1 MKHKLTLLIS
11 LLFLIACSGNTANS
25 EPPTQITVQLSWFHT
40 VEFAGFYTAI
50 EQGFYADENLEVT
63 ILPGGPDVSPNQAV
77 IDGEADFGIVGS
89 DAILLS
95 RADGESLTAVMTI
108 LRRSPVVL
116 MALAESGIEAPAD
129 FAGKRVQ
136 RIAPNM
142 DSSYDIQLLAML
154 TQASVDIESINF
166 MEVTDYSLG
175 ALLSDEV
182 DVYNAF
188 STNEV
193 VDANLRGVDVN
204 LIFPEEYGIQIY
216 SDLVFANQSFIDENP
231 EVVARFVQATLK
243 GYQYAIEHIDEAVAT
258 TLTYDETLD
267 EDFQRASMR
276 AEIPLIDTGDSR
288 IGLMDTAVWESTHSI
303 LLEQG
308 LLAEPIDW
316 QAAFTNEFN
325 PEQQ

>member
-1 MKHKLTLLIS
+1 MKHKLAILVS
-11 LLFLIACSGNTANS
+11 FLFLVACAGSTANS
-25 EPPTQITVQLSWFHT
+25 EPPTQIRVQLSWFHT

-63 ILPGGPDVSPNQAV
+63 LLPGGPEVSPTQAV

-95 RADGESLTAVMTI
+95 RAAGESLTAVLTI

-116 MALAESGIEAPAD
+116 MTLGDSGIEAPSD
-129 FAGKRVQ
+129 FADKRVQ
-136 RIAPNM
+136 RIAPDM

-154 TQASVDIESINF
+154 SQAGVDTESINF

-193 VDANLRGVDVN
+193 VDAELRGVDVN
-204 LIFPEEYGIQIY
+204 LIFPEEYGIQLY
-216 SDLVFANQSFIDENP
+216 SDLLFANQEFLDQNP

-243 GYQYAIEHIDEAVAT
+243 GYQYAIEHIDEAVDT
-258 TLTYDETLD
+258 TLTYDESLD
-267 EDFQRASMR
+267 KDFQGASMR
-276 AEIPLIDTGDSR
+276 AEIPLIDTGDAR
-288 IGLMDTAVWESTHSI
+288 IGLMDEVVWESTHTI

-316 QAAFTNEFN
+316 KSAFTNEFN
-325 PEQQ
+325 PEQ